1 MNDVGKIVC
10 ITHQLLLSICLY
22 IPNLVAHFQRIYIN
36 NAFRSFCEEDYMY
49 KQTCSLEKYKRQSL
63 FLCWISLENRAVEL
77 FFFLFIKIYIYHCSL
92 HVNQGSN
99 TFTNWMSFDKF
110 ALGER
115 NNRGICLVLF
125 EKYSSVEVQ

>member
-1 MNDVGKIVC
+1 
-10 ITHQLLLSICLY
+10 
-22 IPNLVAHFQRIYIN
+22 
-36 NAFRSFCEEDYMY
+36 MY

-77 FFFLFIKIYIYHCSL
+77 VFFLFIKIYIYHCSL